1 MKKYIVYK
9 HTSPSNKIY
18 IGITC
23 QDVERRWRN
32 GDGYKS
38 QKYFYRAIKK
48 YGWDNFEHIILYKN
62 LEERQAKVLEMALI
76 HYYDST
82 NPNLGYNL
90 TKGGEGHFGYHP
102 SEETK
107 KKLSENNAKYWKGK
121 HLSEETKKKLSE
133 VNKGENNPNYG
144 KHISDEHKKR
154 ISEAN
159 SGRQKTEEEREKI
172 SKKAIDRYKDKE
184 NHPNYGKHHSEETKK
199 KMSDAKKGKLVG
211 SKNGKSKKVICIT
224 TMMVFDCISQGA
236 LFYNIAGTN
245 ITKCCKDKMKFCG
258 KLPDGTPL
266 VWKYITIIEL

>member
-48 YGWDNFEHIILYKN
+48 YGWDNFEHIVLYRN
-62 LEERQAKVLEMALI
+62 LEERQAKVLEIALI

-90 TKGGEGHFGYHP
+90 TEGGEGYFGYHP

-121 HLSEETKKKLSE
+121 HLS
-133 VNKGENNPNYG
+133 
-144 KHISDEHKKR
+144 D
-154 ISEAN
+154 
-159 SGRQKTEEEREKI
+159 
-172 SKKAIDRYKDKE
+172 
-184 NHPNYGKHHSEETKK
+184 ETKK

-245 ITKCCKDKMKFCG
+245 ITKCCKNKMNFCG

>member
-48 YGWDNFEHIILYKN
+48 YGWDNFEHIVLYRN
-62 LEERQAKVLEMALI
+62 LEERQAKVLEIALI

-90 TKGGEGHFGYHP
+90 TEGGEGYFGYHP

-121 HLSEETKKKLSE
+121 HLSDETKKKQSE
-133 VNKGENNPNYG
+133 AKKGE
-144 KHISDEHKKR
+144 K
-154 ISEAN
+154 
-159 SGRQKTEEEREKI
+159 
-172 SKKAIDRYKDKE
+172 
-184 NHPNYGKHHSEETKK
+184 HPNYGKQLSDETKK

-245 ITKCCKDKMKFCG
+245 ITKCCKNKMNFCG